1 MEIAPGIRRLG
12 KGLVNVYLLEE
23 AGAVTIIDAG
33 APGYWKDLQAELAAM
48 GRTPDDV
55 RALLLTHAHSD
66 HVGFAE
72 RIRRER
78 GVPVNVHPDDA
89 ALARGEVKAVRDEH
103 GPGSRGWSIRA
114 IAGFAVFALSHGM
127 ARVTPIAEV
136 GTFLD
141 GATLDVPGAPRVIHV
156 PGHTAGSVAFHTPA
170 RDAVFVGD
178 AFVTRNV
185 ITGRRGPHFATTFN
199 EDHRRAVASLARLD
213 DLAARHVLPGHGD
226 AWPGGLGEALRA
238 VRESIPAELRGAAP
252 QS

>member
-1 MEIAPGIRRLG
+1 VEIAPGIRRLG
-12 KGLVNVYLLEE
+12 KGLVNVYLIEE
-23 AGAVTIIDAG
+23 AGEVTIVDAG
-33 APGYWKDLQAELAAM
+33 APGYWKDVHAELAAM

-78 GVPVNVHPDDA
+78 GVPVRVHPDDA
-89 ALARGEVKAVRDEH
+89 PLARGEVKPVRD
-103 GPGSRGWSIRA
+103 PRSVGSRGWNVRA

-136 GTFLD
+136 GTLLD

-156 PGHTAGSVAFHTPA
+156 PGHTAGSVAFHAPA
-170 RDAVFVGD
+170 HEAVFVGD
-178 AFVTRNV
+178 AFATRNV
-185 ITGRRGPHFATTFN
+185 ITGRRGPHFSTMFN
-199 EDHRRAVASLARLD
+199 ADHRQAVASLVRLD
-213 DLAARHVLPGHGD
+213 GLAARHVLPGHGD
-226 AWPGGLGEALRA
+226 AWSGGLEEALRA
-238 VRESIPAELRGAAP
+238 VRESVPAELREARP

>member
-23 AGAVTIIDAG
+23 AGAVTIVDAG
-33 APGYWKDLQAELAAM
+33 APGYWKDVHAELAAM

-55 RALLLTHAHSD
+55 RALLLTHAHAD

-78 GVPVNVHPDDA
+78 GVPVRVHADDA
-89 ALARGEVKAVRDEH
+89 ALARAEVKQSRDPD
-103 GPGSRGWSIRA
+103 GPGYRGWSVRA
-114 IAGFAVFALSHGM
+114 IASFAAFALSHGM
-127 ARVTPIAEV
+127 TKVTPITEV

-156 PGHTAGSVAFHTPA
+156 PGHTAGSVAFHAPA
-170 RDAVFVGD
+170 HDAVFVGD
-178 AFVTRNV
+178 AFVTRSV

-199 EDHRRAVASLARLD
+199 ADHRQAVASLARLD
-213 DLAARHVLPGHGD
+213 GLAARHVLPGHGD
-226 AWPGGLGEALRA
+226 AWSGGLEAALEA
-238 VRESIPAELRGAAP
+238 VRESVPAELR
-252 QS
+252 S

>member
-1 MEIAPGIRRLG
+1 VEIASGIRRLG
-12 KGLVNVYLLEE
+12 TGLVNVYLLEE
-23 AGAVTIIDAG
+23 AGEVTIVDAG

-78 GVPVNVHPDDA
+78 AVPVNVHADDA
-89 ALARGEVKAVRDEH
+89 ALARGEMKAVRDPT
-103 GPGSRGWSIRA
+103 GAGSRGWSIRA

-136 GTFLD
+136 ETFLD
-141 GATLDVPGAPRVIHV
+141 GAVLDVPGTPRVIHV
-156 PGHTAGSVAFHTPA
+156 PGHTAGSVAFHAPA

-185 ITGRRGPHFATTFN
+185 ITGRRGPHFSTMFN
-199 EDHRRAVASLARLD
+199 ADHRRAVASLARLD

-226 AWPGGLGEALRA
+226 AWSGGLGEALRA

>member
-1 MEIAPGIRRLG
+1 VEIASGIRRLG
-12 KGLVNVYLLEE
+12 TGLVNVYLLEE
-23 AGAVTIIDAG
+23 AGEVTIVDAG

-78 GVPVNVHPDDA
+78 AVPVNVHADDA
-89 ALARGEVKAVRDEH
+89 ALARGEMKAVRDPT
-103 GPGSRGWSIRA
+103 GAGSRGWSIRA

-141 GATLDVPGAPRVIHV
+141 GAVLDVPGTPRVIHV
-156 PGHTAGSVAFHTPA
+156 PGHTAGSGAFHAPA

-185 ITGRRGPHFATTFN
+185 ITGRRGPHFSTMFN
-199 EDHRRAVASLARLD
+199 ADHRRAVASLARLD

-226 AWPGGLGEALRA
+226 AWSGGLGEALRA